1 MHLIEHDIGINLEN
15 QQPNRKEIEVVLSVK
30 KLQQIVSTLYKP
42 EEDRT
47 EREMH
52 DLIKIISDF

>member
-1 MHLIEHDIGINLEN
+1 MHLIEHDIGFNLETL
-15 QQPNRKEIEVVLSVK
+15 QPNRKEIEVVLSVK
-30 KLQQIVSTLYKP
+30 KLQHIVSTLYKP

-52 DLIKIISDF
+52 DLIKIISEF

>member
-1 MHLIEHDIGINLEN
+1 MHLIENDIGINLEN

-52 DLIKIISDF
+52 DLIKIISEF